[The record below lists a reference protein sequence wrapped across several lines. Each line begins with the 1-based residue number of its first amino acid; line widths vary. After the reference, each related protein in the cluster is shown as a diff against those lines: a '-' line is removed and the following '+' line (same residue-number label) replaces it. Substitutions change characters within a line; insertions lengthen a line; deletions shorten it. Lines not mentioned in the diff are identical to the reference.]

1 MVNNISL
8 NINLKTEYKKLRLF
22 TILMILEAEMPTI
35 LIIDPYNNIYWK
47 VLSSLLYIPAIISV
61 ISYKYNKNL
70 IKYRIYKYNNI
81 SYKNAIKYRTMYL
94 IIPAIIY
101 FIISPL
107 IFIITKN
114 TLYFTLYEIIGFII
128 FILDELI
135 INKRVIKSQQGLQQ

>member
-8 NINLKTEYKKLRLF
+8 NINLKTEYKKLKLF

-47 VLSSLLYIPAIISV
+47 ALSSLAYIPAIISV

-70 IKYRIYKYNNI
+70 IKYRIYKYNSIN
-81 SYKNAIKYRTMYL
+81 YKNAIKYRAIYL

-101 FIISPL
+101 FIMSPL

-114 TLYFTLYEIIGFII
+114 IFYFTLYEVIGFII
-128 FILDELI
+128 FILDEI
-135 INKRVIKSQQGLQQ
+135 IISKRVMKSQFGLQQ